1 MKIYISGSIYG
12 GQEKIETYKIL
23 IKELEKYGIVYDKQ
37 IADPEVIEK
46 EVFQKDEE
54 IFLNLES
61 CIKDADILFAEITV
75 PSLGVGYE
83 IGLADSLGK
92 KIIGI
97 YDKTKINKVSTM
109 LRGNKRIRI
118 IEYSNIKE
126 ITDNLERYLYE

>member
-23 IKELEKYGIVYDKQ
+23 IEELEKFGIVYDKQ
-37 IADPEVIEK
+37 IADPEVIDK
-46 EVFQKDEE
+46 EVFQNDED

-61 CIKDADILFAEITV
+61 CIKKSDILFAEITV

-92 KIIGI
+92 KVIGI
-97 YDKTKINKVSTM
+97 YDKTKVDKVSTM
-109 LRGNKRIRI
+109 LRGNKRIKI
-118 IEYSNIKE
+118 IEYRNIKE
-126 ITDNLERYLYE
+126 ITDNLEEILNN

>member
-37 IADPEVIEK
+37 IADPEVIDK